1 MAYYNNPY
9 TMMNPV
15 YNPGQS
21 YTPYSQPVSYGNV
34 PPAMNPQGQNNAGMC
49 WVDGEVGA
57 KAFQMPQGW
66 VANMPIPLWDS
77 TDTVIYLKSWNQM
90 GIPNPLGKL
99 RYEIIDNG
107 QQALLTGGNVGQM
120 SGNMNGTSGASG
132 TSGTDMSQYVM
143 KDNLEQII
151 RKEIRE
157 AMGNA
162 QGSGNMSSR
171 FNQNGRNDGQNQNQN
186 NENRGGNRQ

>member
-21 YTPYSQPVSYGNV
+21 YAPYSQPVSYGNV

-49 WVDGEVGA
+49 WVDGEVGV
-57 KAFQMPQGW
+57 KAFQMPRGW

-107 QQALLTGGNVGQM
+107 QQALLTGGNGGQ
-120 SGNMNGTSGASG
+120 MNGTSGASG
-132 TSGTDMSQYVM
+132 TSGTDMSQYVT

-157 AMGNA
+157 AMGNT
-162 QGSGNMSSR
+162 QGSSNMSSR
-171 FNQNGRNDGQNQNQN
+171 FNQNGRNDGQGQNQN
-186 NENRGGNRQ
+186 NKNRGGNR